1 MANKLVK
8 LFEKMQE
15 QTLPFVAVEAMTQ
28 ELMNIEEIDPEINSL
43 LYNVELNEGSSASQP
58 QTIIEE
64 EEECIEKLLETYIE
78 PED

>member
-43 LYNVELNEGSSASQP
+43 LYNVELNEGSSTYHP
-58 QTIIEE
+58 LTIIEE